1 MKLFYNE
8 TIYGIDVHQFSNNE
22 KTSFQLTFDN
32 SQTKIENSYDVKIV
46 NLLSKEKNLFDNG
59 IGKYVIKTAYENY
72 ILKGKIIEFSLLIES
87 KASLNLL
94 HKILRW
100 IKPYQQKGLI
110 VTSAEVVKYDTT
122 KGTNSF
128 LEIKIQHATQK

>member
-22 KTSFQLTFDN
+22 NTSFQLTFDN

-46 NLLSKEKNLFDNG
+46 NLLSREKNLFDNG

-128 LEIKIQHATQK
+128 LEIKIQRATQK